1 LITIKEIN
9 SGIYK
14 KRTVE
19 LESIQR
25 SLLKIL
31 IKVTE
36 KEKEKEKEKQQNKTI
51 IKQVSK
57 TIAVSIKSKE
67 FSTNQQVLFKMKT
80 LITTN
85 FININD

>member
-1 LITIKEIN
+1 MITIKEIN

-36 KEKEKEKEKQQNKTI
+36 KEKEKEKQQNITI